1 MLFLLG
7 TKHVLLRV
15 IGRAV
20 AALLNK
26 FFYLRKGNIGIMEQR
41 NKYLKIRVSEK
52 EKKILE
58 RKARKSGVT
67 VSEFIRATSIH
78 SDDSQIRLIDVKP
91 LRQFVFELT
100 KQGTNLNQFM
110 KFLHTYGIE
119 RISARHIKELL
130 EDEKNIFE
138 RGKNML
144 IGLQKE
150 LERHNIY
157 LVEEKKNNDDY

>member
-1 MLFLLG
+1 M
-7 TKHVLLRV
+7 
-15 IGRAV
+15 V
-20 AALLNK
+20 A
-26 FFYLRKGNIGIMEQR
+26 RESNI
-41 NKYLKIRVSEK
+41 LIRVSEK

-58 RKARKSGVT
+58 CKARKSGVS

-110 KFLHTYGIE
+110 KFLHTYGVQRLSE
-119 RISARHIKELL
+119 RQAQKVLD
-130 EDEKNIFE
+130 DEKKLFE

-157 LVEEKKNNDDY
+157 LLEEKKNNDDY

>member
-1 MLFLLG
+1 MLA
-7 TKHVLLRV
+7 RES
-15 IGRAV
+15 
-20 AALLNK
+20 
-26 FFYLRKGNIGIMEQR
+26 NI
-41 NKYLKIRVSEK
+41 LIRVSEK
-52 EKKILE
+52 EKKILK
-58 RKARKSGVT
+58 RKARKSGVS

-100 KQGTNLNQFM
+100 KQGANLNQFM

-119 RISARHIKELL
+119 RVSARHIKELL

>member
-1 MLFLLG
+1 
-7 TKHVLLRV
+7 
-15 IGRAV
+15 
-20 AALLNK
+20 
-26 FFYLRKGNIGIMEQR
+26 MEQR

-58 RKARKSGVT
+58 RKARKSGVS

-78 SDDSQIRLIDVKP
+78 SDDSQIRIIDVKP

>member
-1 MLFLLG
+1 MS
-7 TKHVLLRV
+7 
-15 IGRAV
+15 
-20 AALLNK
+20 
-26 FFYLRKGNIGIMEQR
+26 QR

-52 EKKILE
+52 EKNILMS
-58 RKARKSGVT
+58 KAGKAGMSI
-67 VSEFIRATSIH
+67 SEYIRASAIY

-130 EDEKNIFE
+130 EDEKKLFE

-157 LVEEKKNNDDY
+157 LVEGKKNNDDY

>member
-1 MLFLLG
+1 
-7 TKHVLLRV
+7 
-15 IGRAV
+15 
-20 AALLNK
+20 
-26 FFYLRKGNIGIMEQR
+26 MEQR

-58 RKARKSGVT
+58 RKARKSGVS

-78 SDDSQIRLIDVKP
+78 SDDSQIRIIDVKP
-91 LRQFVFELT
+91 LRDFLFELT

>member
-1 MLFLLG
+1 M
-7 TKHVLLRV
+7 
-15 IGRAV
+15 V
-20 AALLNK
+20 A
-26 FFYLRKGNIGIMEQR
+26 RESNI
-41 NKYLKIRVSEK
+41 LIRVSEK

-58 RKARKSGVT
+58 RKARKSGVS

-130 EDEKNIFE
+130 EDEKKLFE

>member
-1 MLFLLG
+1 MLA
-7 TKHVLLRV
+7 RES
-15 IGRAV
+15 
-20 AALLNK
+20 
-26 FFYLRKGNIGIMEQR
+26 NI
-41 NKYLKIRVSEK
+41 LIRVSEK

-58 RKARKSGVT
+58 RKARKSGVS

-91 LRQFVFELT
+91 LRQFLFELT
-100 KQGTNLNQFM
+100 KQGTNLNQFI